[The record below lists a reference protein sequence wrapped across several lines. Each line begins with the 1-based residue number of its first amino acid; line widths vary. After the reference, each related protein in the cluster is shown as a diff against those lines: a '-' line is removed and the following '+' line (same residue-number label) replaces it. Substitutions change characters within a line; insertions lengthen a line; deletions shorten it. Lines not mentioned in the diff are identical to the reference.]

1 MPARVIRRHG
11 AFDLVR
17 VIRRS
22 PSTVSDSIAG
32 VYGGGFQESEG
43 PAGEPPPQWLVHQL
57 VRSLPREE
65 LYGLR
70 SQMTRA
76 AGSIAANIAEG
87 VGRGGDREVVR
98 FLDIALGSAME
109 LECHVLRAL
118 DLRYVQAQRARE
130 FLADL
135 NLTQKMISSLR
146 LKIRRRVR
154 ASSGRRQSPSHLEP
168 ST

>member
-1 MPARVIRRHG
+1 MIPPCAEISCIV
-11 AFDLVR
+11 FDSTTESVVADFKNLKIWRESHRLSVLV
-17 VIRRS
+17 
-22 PSTVSDSIAG
+22 
-32 VYGGGFQESEG
+32 Y
-43 PAGEPPPQWLVHQL
+43 HL

-87 VGRGGDREVVR
+87 VGRGGDREVAR

-118 DLRYVQAQRARE
+118 DLRYVEAQRARA

-135 NLTQKMISSLR
+135 NLIQKMISSLR